1 MRFVVLLAVSSLA
14 CNAADDP
21 FCDSLDNYR
30 GLGTST
36 QAIESSTTVS
46 QGVRLQGVRLQG
58 VRLQGV
64 RLQGV
69 RLQGVRLQG
78 VRLQGVRLQG
88 TELVGV
94 GFDGQDLEGEELV
107 GAVLEGIL
115 SDGSTLSL
123 EIADASRDGE
133 LMRYTLE
140 ANGQSICEGQLGGIF
155 VPGSWDESG
164 AHHTSID
171 IAGRVVDTSFSC
183 PIGVVA
189 KCVTWGYAG
198 GSDAHQACT
207 RMARADYCG
216 TGVPYTRD
224 GTEIDIVDSLGIQ
237 TASSPAGFSFEAG
250 WGRDGAVCANRA
262 RYQHVVDGTPVMPV
276 CWSALPACSSWSEA
290 AESGALTGNSSEP
303 TVEHHSCQ

>member
-1 MRFVVLLAVSSLA
+1 MRIAVFLAFTTLA
-14 CNAADDP
+14 CNTVDDP
-21 FCDSLDNYR
+21 FCESLDNYR

-36 QAIESSTTVS
+36 QAIESSATVT

-94 GFDGQDLEGEELV
+94 GLDGQELAGEELV
-107 GAVLEGIL
+107 GAVLDGIL
-115 SDGSTLSL
+115 SDGSSISL
-123 EIADASRDGE
+123 EIVDASADGD
-133 LMRYTLE
+133 LMRYTLQ

-164 AHHTSID
+164 AHHASIE

-183 PIGVVA
+183 PSGVVA
-189 KCVTWGYAG
+189 KCVSWGYDG

-216 TGVPYTRD
+216 TGVPYTQD
-224 GTEIDIVDSLGIQ
+224 GTAIDIEDSLGIQ
-237 TASSPAGFSFEAG
+237 TASNPAGFTFEAG
-250 WGRDGAVCANRA
+250 WGRDGAVCASRA
-262 RYQHVVDGTPVMPV
+262 RYQHVVDGTPVLPV
-276 CWSALPACSSWSEA
+276 CWNALPACTSWTEA
-290 AESGALTGNSSEP
+290 AESGALTGNSSIP
-303 TVEHHSCQ
+303 TVEYHSCH